1 MDRQGRFDCEG
12 LITCCAEGLCYSEV
26 HNESWLVYNQ
36 EENNVILN
44 FIPFDGLTRI
54 EIWDQRGEAHIIKT
68 HRCFFMTGEGNL
80 GNHLLTYFDNDGT
93 FIKNLVN

>member
-12 LITCCAEGLCYSEV
+12 LITCCAKGLYYSEV

-36 EENNVILN
+36 EKNSAILD
-44 FIPFDGLTRI
+44 FVPFNGLTRK

-80 GNHLLTYFDNDGT
+80 EKHLLTYLDNDENS
-93 FIKNLVN
+93 IKNLVN